1 MGGPDAVMAMVASVD
16 AAASLGDRWRDLAL
30 EMWTAAGV
38 ATGVWFLVFGVLTA
52 ATNPRRVAPGPET
65 LDLTG
70 PEPPAVVNL
79 ITRDWQLGREAV
91 PATLIDLA
99 ARGHLAIEQ
108 VGDQTLVRVPHRTS
122 ASAAGLTPYESMVL
136 DHVRSMAAHADGVI
150 PAEALTTGPEQS
162 AKGWWRR
169 FQHSVRDDARARGLS
184 RARWSGWMRL
194 TFTVVGLVVG
204 VAVALALSTTL
215 PDDGGDGSAGSSGS
229 TSSSGDDSDDDPIT
243 GSLAGGVVAFGGLMA
258 LVGAASRERDT
269 PAGREVA
276 ARWLGLG
283 EMLSSNVIFAEHAP
297 AAVAVWDRHLA
308 YGAGMGAAQGAV
320 RALPLGAESDTEAW
334 SPVGGRWRRVR
345 VRYPDRIPPGYG
357 RLPIKVALAG
367 LVELAVA
374 GWLLRW
380 LPDMPGA
387 VEDVAR
393 DLRSEDLDLAL
404 VGRIADIV
412 AIVLAVLGGLVV
424 ARAAAMFVLGT
435 GDLVRGR
442 RTVEGRVLRTRLQGD
457 DDSQTRRIAV
467 DDGTADRIRAWR
479 LPPAIDAP
487 QGATVRARV
496 TRSLAHVRDLEPVRD
511 PATTL
516 RETPHDL
523 GGAPREPQEL

>member
-1 MGGPDAVMAMVASVD
+1 
-16 AAASLGDRWRDLAL
+16 
-30 EMWTAAGV
+30 
-38 ATGVWFLVFGVLTA
+38 
-52 ATNPRRVAPGPET
+52 
-65 LDLTG
+65 
-70 PEPPAVVNL
+70 
-79 ITRDWQLGREAV
+79 
-91 PATLIDLA
+91 
-99 ARGHLAIEQ
+99 
-108 VGDQTLVRVPHRTS
+108 
-122 ASAAGLTPYESMVL
+122 MVL

-169 FQHSVRDDARARGLS
+169 FQHAVRDDARDRGLS

-204 VAVALALSTTL
+204 VSVALALSTTL
-215 PDDGGDGSAGSSGS
+215 PDDDGDGPAGSSGS

-283 EMLSSNVIFAEHAP
+283 QMLSSNVIFAEHGP

-320 RALPLGAESDTEAW
+320 RALPLGAESATEAW

-357 RLPIKVALAG
+357 RHPLKVALAG
-367 LVELAVA
+367 LVELALA
-374 GWLLRW
+374 GSVLRW

-387 VEDVAR
+387 VEDAAR

-412 AIVLAVLGGLVV
+412 AIVLASLGGLVV
-424 ARAAAMFVLGT
+424 ARAGAMFVLGT

-442 RTVEGRVLRTRLQGD
+442 RTVEGRVLRTRLQGGD
-457 DDSQTRRIAV
+457 DDQTRRIAV

-479 LPPAIDAP
+479 LPPAIDPP

-496 TRSLAHVRDLEPVRD
+496 TRSLAHVRDLERVHD
-511 PATTL
+511 PATTAHL
-516 RETPHDL
+516 APH
-523 GGAPREPQEL
+523 GAPYEDPHELDAASQVPREAQEL